1 MKTWVLVVRRGD
13 ASGIIVSGN
22 LAVAEMSNLTDAA
35 SGWEGGESRAVGLCK
50 MNLILSD
57 WDYIKSTFKMYFILS
72 LSVLWSLLLFLSPPL
87 LMRSV
92 FSVFYL
98 NIRNTLWIRDILNKK
113 EYNRFYLQVFLFA
126 CLIVILLN
134 SWRSWDYLITCII
147 FCAMRGR

>member
-1 MKTWVLVVRRGD
+1 MLVVRRGD

-72 LSVLWSLLLFLSPPL
+72 LSLCFVVASAISLTASPHAL
-87 LMRSV
+87 CI
-92 FSVFYL
+92 F
-98 NIRNTLWIRDILNKK
+98 
-113 EYNRFYLQVFLFA
+113 
-126 CLIVILLN
+126 
-134 SWRSWDYLITCII
+134 CII
-147 FCAMRGR
+147 LEYKKYIMNKRHS